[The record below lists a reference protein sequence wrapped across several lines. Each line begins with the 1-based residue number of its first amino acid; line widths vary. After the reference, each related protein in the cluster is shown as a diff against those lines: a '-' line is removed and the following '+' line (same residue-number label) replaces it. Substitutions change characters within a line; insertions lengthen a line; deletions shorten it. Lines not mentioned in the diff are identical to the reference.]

1 MNKAILSGRICSDIE
16 LKTTS
21 SGGVSV
27 CSFRLAVQRRFKNAE
42 GNYDAD
48 FISCQAWRSNADFIS
63 KYFKKGDPIEIV
75 GSIQTRTYENNDGQ
89 KVYVTEVVVD
99 ESGFVLSNKK
109 DDNVST
115 QKSPSLPSFATIASS
130 NYDFSN
136 LPEGFMPQMA
146 DDDLPF

>member
-1 MNKAILSGRICSDIE
+1 MNKAILSGRICSEIDIRS
-16 LKTTS
+16 TAT
-21 SGGVSV
+21 GTSV

-48 FISCQAWRSNADFIS
+48 FIPCVAWRGNADFIS
-63 KYFKKGDPIEIV
+63 KYFKKGDPIELV

-89 KVYVTEVVVD
+89 KVYVTEVIVD

-115 QKSPSLPSFATIASS
+115 QVSPSLPSFATMAS
-130 NYDFSN
+130 NND
-136 LPEGFMPQMA
+136 GFMPAPA

>member
-1 MNKAILSGRICSDIE
+1 MNKAILSGRICSE
-16 LKTTS
+16 LEIRNTA
-21 SGGVSV
+21 SGTSV

-48 FISCQAWRSNADFIS
+48 FIPCVAWRGNADFIS
-63 KYFKKGDPIEIV
+63 KYFKKGDPIELV

-89 KVYVTEVVVD
+89 KVYVTEVIVD

-109 DDNVST
+109 DDNKPT
-115 QKSPSLPSFATIASS
+115 QTDVFNSIPNNTFNSFP
-130 NYDFSN
+130 NN
-136 LPEGFMPQMA
+136 EGFVPAPA